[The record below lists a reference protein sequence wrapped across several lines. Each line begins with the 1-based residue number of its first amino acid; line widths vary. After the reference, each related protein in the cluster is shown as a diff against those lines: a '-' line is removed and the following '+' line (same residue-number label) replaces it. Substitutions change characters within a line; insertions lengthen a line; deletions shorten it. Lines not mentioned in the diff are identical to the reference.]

1 MFCAGS
7 VVAGDK
13 VVSEIIKFQNDTLTI
28 QAQNTPL
35 IKILSEIQ
43 AKCLVKI
50 IGLEKRN
57 DETITYFSKEGS
69 VERVLKDFLRY
80 LGEKNYAFEYSNE
93 KLLRI
98 SVLPWAKSGNVLPEA
113 PPHEEESS
121 ADTLNVIKVVDI
133 IEGSQAQSL
142 GLMKG
147 DIILEYNGLQIRS
160 TDELIKATKMNT
172 GIDQVEMLVLRENY
186 PLRFVLNGGF
196 IGVRISNVTIPK
208 EALEIF

>member
-1 MFCAGS
+1 M
-7 VVAGDK
+7 
-13 VVSEIIKFQNDTLTI
+13 
-28 QAQNTPL
+28 
-35 IKILSEIQ
+35 
-43 AKCLVKI
+43 
-50 IGLEKRN
+50 
-57 DETITYFSKEGS
+57 
-69 VERVLKDFLRY
+69 KDFLRY

-98 SVLPWAKSGNVLPEA
+98 SVLPWARAGNVLPEA
-113 PPHEEESS
+113 PPQEEESS
-121 ADTLNVIKVVDI
+121 ADTVNVIKVVNI

-142 GLMKG
+142 GIIKG

-186 PLRFVLNGGF
+186 PLRFILNGGF